1 MKQFITTILVFI
13 AIPLILLVG
22 LYLWTDPFRCIHK
35 FDIYD
40 MDATNREYLSTE
52 LFLLNEPTYH
62 YNSFIFASSRG
73 MALNTY
79 QWKQYLPDGSQ
90 PFLFQ
95 AWSETITGVEMKL
108 SYLNEHNIPIDNA
121 LILIDIPG
129 SFEKNQLSNGAMTIK
144 HFVFTGESRA
154 IYNIKQYFNYIQSP
168 SLWIRFTKKVLL
180 KDKVVFFSDTI
191 SNDFDNTNYLTY
203 RECPLQDS
211 LNYCSALTRRSF
223 IEKVNRMRVK
233 EVPISEPMITPQ
245 FEQQLLHIRAI
256 LAANQTDYHIIVSP
270 AYCYT
275 NPALNPYDLEVLN
288 RIFGAERVHDYT
300 GENEWTKD
308 YNNFLDP
315 NHFGKCIGYRMIEDI
330 YKSDD

>member
-1 MKQFITTILVFI
+1 MKRFLTTILVFI
-13 AIPLILLVG
+13 AIPLILLVR

-52 LFLLNEPTYH
+52 LFLRNNPTYH

-79 QWKQYLPDGSQ
+79 QWKQYLPEGTQ

-95 AWSETITGVEMKL
+95 AWSETVTGIEMKL
-108 SYLNEHNIPIDNA
+108 CYLNEHDIPIDNA

-129 SFEKNQLSNGAMTIK
+129 TFDKNQLSSGAMTIK

-154 IYNIKQYFNYIQSP
+154 MYNFKQYFNFIQSP
-168 SLWIRFTKKVLL
+168 SLWIRFTKKALR
-180 KDKVVFFSDTI
+180 KDKVVYFSDTI
-191 SNDFDNTNYLTY
+191 SNDFYNTNYLTY
-203 RECPLQDS
+203 KECPPQDS
-211 LNYCSALTRRSF
+211 LNYCSALTRGSF
-223 IEKVNRMRVK
+223 IEKVEHMRLK
-233 EVPISEPMITPQ
+233 EVVVSDPLITPRL
-245 FEQQLLHIRAI
+245 EQQLIHIRAI
-256 LAANQTDYHIIVSP
+256 LDANHTDYHIIVSP

-275 NPALNPYDLEVLN
+275 NPSLNPDDLEVLN
-288 RIFGAERVHDYT
+288 RIFGEERVHDYT
-300 GENEWTKD
+300 GENEWTID

-315 NHFGKCIGYRMIEDI
+315 NHFGKCIGYRIIEDI
-330 YKSDD
+330 YKNND